1 MVLRMTLPIYVS
13 ASRIEIFDTDGE
25 VMQRIDLTTEKGRA
39 QAVDLARDLLVC
51 PMVIYRRDGRVR
63 GIPGYALAP
72 VTALS
77 LVAQIGKAVQDAT
90 P

>member
-1 MVLRMTLPIYVS
+1 MTLPIYVS
-13 ASRIEIFDTDGE
+13 ASRVEIFDTDGE
-25 VMQRIDLTTEKGRA
+25 VMHRIDLTTERGRKEA
-39 QAVDLARDLLVC
+39 TKLATDLLVC

-63 GIPGYALAP
+63 GLPGYALSP

-77 LVAQIGKAVQDAT
+77 LVVQIGKAVQDAA

>member
-1 MVLRMTLPIYVS
+1 MTLPIYVS
-13 ASRIEIFDTDGE
+13 ASRVEIFDTDGE
-25 VMQRIDLTTEKGRA
+25 VMQRIDLTTERGRKEGIK
-39 QAVDLARDLLVC
+39 LATDLLVC

-63 GIPGYALAP
+63 GLPGYALAP

-77 LVAQIGKAVQDAT
+77 LVARICKAVQDAT

>member
-1 MVLRMTLPIYVS
+1 MLPIYVS
-13 ASRIEIFDTDGE
+13 ASRIEIFDTEGE
-25 VMQRIDLTTEKGRA
+25 VMQRISLNTERGRREA
-39 QAVDLARDLLVC
+39 IDLARDLLVR

-63 GIPGYALAP
+63 GLPGYAMAP

-77 LVAQIGKAVQDAT
+77 LVVQIGKAVQDAT

>member
-1 MVLRMTLPIYVS
+1 MTIPIYVS
-13 ASRIEIFDTDGE
+13 ASLIDILDTDGE
-25 VMQRIDLTTEKGRA
+25 VMQRIDLTTERGRKEA
-39 QAVDLARDLLVC
+39 TKLATDLLVC

-63 GIPGYALAP
+63 GLPGYALAP

-77 LVAQIGKAVQDAT
+77 LVVQIGKSVQDAT

>member
-1 MVLRMTLPIYVS
+1 MTLPIYVS
-13 ASRIEIFDTDGE
+13 ASRVEIFDTDGE
-25 VMQRIDLTTEKGRA
+25 VMQRIDLTTERGRKEGIK
-39 QAVDLARDLLVC
+39 LATDLLVC

-63 GIPGYALAP
+63 GFPGYALAP

-77 LVAQIGKAVQDAT
+77 LVVQIGKAVQDAT

>member
-1 MVLRMTLPIYVS
+1 MTLPIYVS
-13 ASRIEIFDTDGE
+13 ASRVEIFDTDGE
-25 VMQRIDLTTEKGRA
+25 VMQRIDLTTERGRKEGIK
-39 QAVDLARDLLVC
+39 LATDLLVC

-63 GIPGYALAP
+63 GIPGYALTP

-77 LVAQIGKAVQDAT
+77 LVVQIGKAVQDAT